1 MSSKGIIFDI
11 DRFATH
17 DGPGIRTTI
26 FLKGC
31 PLSCLW
37 CHSPESQS
45 ARPELLFRPDKCVAC
60 GLCEQACP
68 RGALKLKEQAFPH
81 GALKMSESS
90 AVLDRSRCDQCGI
103 CCETCYSGALELA
116 GREVSVEEIVERVA
130 RDAPYFTTSG
140 GGVTLSGGEPL
151 AQPEFTNELLSA
163 FKEKGIHTAV
173 ETTGYCPWESLSRI
187 SEVTDL
193 FLYDLKA
200 VDDAIHRR
208 YTGVSSERII
218 ENLKRLCAGE
228 NEVQVR
234 VPCIPGVNDSPE
246 QIGNLSAVAAAA
258 GARSI
263 ALLPYNG
270 AAAAKYAWI
279 GREYELDGAGRQDN
293 SFMEALAAACREN
306 GLVVQIVG

>member
-26 FLKGC
+26 FLTGC

-45 ARPELLFRPDKCVAC
+45 ARPQLLFRPEKCAAC

-68 RGALKLKEQAFPH
+68 RGAIRLSEQVGPR
-81 GALKMSESS
+81 GAVNMSESP
-90 AVLDRSRCDQCGI
+90 AVLDRSRCDSCGI

-116 GREVSVEEIVERVA
+116 GREVTVQEIVERVA
-130 RDAPYFTTSG
+130 RDAPYFSTSG

-151 AQPEFTNELLSA
+151 AQPDFTYELLSA
-163 FKEKGIHTAV
+163 FKKKGVHTAV

-200 VDDAIHRR
+200 VDDAVHRR
-208 YTGVSSERII
+208 YTGVSNGRIL
-218 ENLKRLCAGE
+218 ENLKGLCAGE
-228 NEVQVR
+228 SEVQVR

-246 QIGNLSAVAAAA
+246 QIAELAATAAAA
-258 GARSI
+258 GARSL

-279 GREYELDGAGRQDN
+279 GRKYELDGSGRQDAGRMN
-293 SFMEALAAACREN
+293 ALAAICREQ
-306 GLVVQIVG
+306 GLQVEIVG

>member
-1 MSSKGIIFDI
+1 MSSTGIILDI

-26 FLKGC
+26 FLNGC

-45 ARPELLFRPDKCVAC
+45 TRPQLLFRPEKCVAC
-60 GLCEQACP
+60 GLCQKACP
-68 RGALKLKEQAFPH
+68 RGALSMNER
-81 GALKMSESS
+81 S
-90 AVLDRSRCDQCGI
+90 AVLDRSVCDSCGI

-130 RDAPYFTTSG
+130 RDAPYFAASG

-151 AQPEFTNELLSA
+151 AQPDFTRELLAA
-163 FKEKGIHTAV
+163 FKGRGIHTAV
-173 ETTGYCPWESLSRI
+173 ETTGYCTWDSLLHVSQ
-187 SEVTDL
+187 VTDL

-200 VDDAIHRR
+200 AGDDIHRR
-208 YTGVSSERII
+208 YTGVSNRRII
-218 ENLKRLCAGE
+218 ENLKRLCAT
-228 NEVQVR
+228 NSRVQVR
-234 VPCIPGVNDSPE
+234 VPCIPGVNDSAG
-246 QIGNLSAVAAAA
+246 QIADLAETAAAA
-258 GARSI
+258 GVRSL

-279 GREYELDGAGRQDN
+279 GREYTLGGLRRQDGGQ
-293 SFMEALAAACREN
+293 MEALAAVCRGK
-306 GLVVQIVG
+306 GLDVEIVG